1 MKELTQSRR
10 EFLKSSATLSAVFTV
25 GAYIPDAFAKTA
37 EKLLNKKMGSFAP
50 NAFIRITPDN
60 TITVLIKHL
69 EMGQGVY
76 TGLTQLVA
84 EELNVDMQNITVN
97 SAPADAKLY
106 NNLSWGPMQGTG
118 GSTSLANSW
127 KQLREAGAVAR
138 EMLISAAAETWKV
151 DRSQL
156 KAENGSVVNTATGKK
171 LSYGELALKAQTQT
185 APTNVKLKKSS
196 DFKIIGTSPTRKDG
210 MEKINGSAIFAIDV
224 KRPNQLVAVVMR
236 PPQFGGK
243 ATKVDSSLAKKIK
256 GVKEIITIPAGV
268 AVLADNFWAA
278 KQGRDQLKVTW
289 NNSKASK
296 KSSNELTQDYIK
308 LAGIPGDL
316 AKNEG
321 NATAKMLEANKKLDA
336 TYEFPYLAH
345 APMEPLNCVIHMEKN
360 KCHIW
365 AGSQFQT
372 NDQAVA
378 AKILGLQASEVVI
391 HTQLAGGSFGRRAN
405 PPSDYIAEAA
415 WIAKLSRLSSRP
427 IQVIWTREDDIK
439 GGFYRPAVVHKATIG
454 LDKKGLPLA
463 WQHTIVGQ
471 SLLAGTPFGAGM
483 KNNVDPTTVEG
494 VEDLPYKVPNLRV
507 ESHSP
512 KHEVPVLWWRSVG
525 HTHTAFV
532 VETLMDELAEMAG
545 KDPVDYRLS
554 LLSNDARQTAV
565 LKLAAKKAGWGK
577 RLPSGRALGIAV
589 HSSFASYIA
598 QVAEVSIE
606 NNKVKVHKVTCAVD
620 CGTAVNPDNIKA
632 QMEGGIG
639 FGLGAILHG
648 EITLDK
654 GQVVQNN
661 FYDYQ
666 VLRMNEMPQV
676 EVHILESDKDPSGV
690 GEPGVP
696 PIGPAVA
703 NAVYALTKKRIRK
716 LPIKLDA

>member
-10 EFLKSSATLSAVFTV
+10 EFLKSSATLSAAFTV
-25 GAYIPDAFAKTA
+25 GVYIPDAFAKTA
-37 EKLLNKKMGSFAP
+37 EKLLTKKVETFAP

-84 EELNVDMQNITVN
+84 EELQVDMQNIKVE

-106 NNLSWGPMQGTG
+106 NNLNWGPMQGTG

-151 DRSQL
+151 DRSRL
-156 KAENGSVVNTATGKK
+156 KAENGSVINTATGKK

-185 APTNVKLKKSS
+185 APASVKLKKAG
-196 DFKIIGTSPTRKDG
+196 DFKVIGTSPVRKDG
-210 MEKINGSAIFAIDV
+210 MEKINGTAIFAIDV

-243 ATKVDSSLAKKIK
+243 AIKVDSTASKKIK
-256 GVKEIITIPAGV
+256 GVKEILTIPAGV

-278 KQGRDQLKVTW
+278 KQGRDQLKVIW

-296 KSSNELTQDYIK
+296 KSSSEITQEYIK
-308 LAGIPGDL
+308 LANSPGDL

-321 NATAKMLEANKKLDA
+321 DAVAKMQEANKKLDA

-345 APMEPLNCVIHMEKN
+345 APMEPLNCVIHMDKD

-372 NDQAVA
+372 NDQATA
-378 AKILGLQASEVVI
+378 AKILGLQPSEVTI

-439 GGFYRPAVVHKATIG
+439 GGFYRPTVVHKATIG

-494 VEDLPYKVPNLRV
+494 VEDLAYKVPNLRV

-512 KHEVPVLWWRSVG
+512 KSEVPVLWWRSVG

-554 LLSNDARQTAV
+554 LLSSDARQRAV
-565 LKLAAKKAGWGK
+565 LKLAVQKAGWGK
-577 RLPSGRALGIAV
+577 KLPSGRALGVAV
-589 HSSFASYIA
+589 HSSFGSYIA

-606 NNKVKVHKVTCAVD
+606 GSKVKVHKVTCAVD

-639 FGLGAILHG
+639 FGLGAVLHG
-648 EITLDK
+648 AITLDK

-661 FYDYQ
+661 FYDYE
-666 VLRMNEMPQV
+666 VLRMNEMPQI
-676 EVHILESDKDPSGV
+676 EVHVLESDKDPTGV

-703 NAVYALTKKRIRK
+703 NAVYALTKKRIRR